1 MIRKFN
7 QAFKGIFKFKSGSSE
22 ALQKAVDNHISNL
35 MNRNGYK
42 GDSTVEVFNNIK
54 RFLKENS
61 IIEKDDE
68 GFEVGIG
75 FLRKHKD
82 DIFALI
88 HPDLYKEETFFG
100 IECLKSENRRKDA
113 KKILAYIV
121 LQVIIESRGNYN
133 FVFTSKMKKVEV
145 NWKNYLNSDDFKCLY
160 SMQNR
165 IELKEKYISSYGRPY
180 LRELKFIQDVK
191 DNFKEV
197 INQTSHID
205 LFSGDE
211 KYNKFINVIFDAL
224 KESN

>member
-1 MIRKFN
+1 
-7 QAFKGIFKFKSGSSE
+7 
-22 ALQKAVDNHISNL
+22 
-35 MNRNGYK
+35 
-42 GDSTVEVFNNIK
+42 
-54 RFLKENS
+54 
-61 IIEKDDE
+61 
-68 GFEVGIG
+68 
-75 FLRKHKD
+75 
-82 DIFALI
+82 
-88 HPDLYKEETFFG
+88 
-100 IECLKSENRRKDA
+100 
-113 KKILAYIV
+113 
-121 LQVIIESRGNYN
+121 
-133 FVFTSKMKKVEV
+133 MKKVEV